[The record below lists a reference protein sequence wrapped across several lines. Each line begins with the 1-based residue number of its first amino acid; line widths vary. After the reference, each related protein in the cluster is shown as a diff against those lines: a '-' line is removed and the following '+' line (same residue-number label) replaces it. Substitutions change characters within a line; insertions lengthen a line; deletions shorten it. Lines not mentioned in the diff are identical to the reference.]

1 MRDRIRTLLAAGVL
15 CGAFMAGSPFTAM
28 AAIGPGFIAGTYAAS
43 ITSETVNINKS
54 LDTEEVLL
62 TAEAGNAYEVLEDMG
77 GGWLKVRVNDTEGY
91 LPMAENVQ
99 LEEVDAEE
107 LAQIQQEAIES
118 SQSYRR
124 QRLVDFALQFVGGRY
139 MYGGTDP
146 HVGVDCSGFT
156 RYVLQYGAGVTL
168 NRSSRGQ
175 ASQGVPVSADQMQP
189 GDLLF
194 YGGSVNSIDHVA
206 MYIGNGQVVH
216 ASTERTGIK
225 TSPWNYRTPVRI
237 TNVLG

>member
-1 MRDRIRTLLAAGVL
+1 MRDRIKVLLTTGVL
-15 CGAFMAGSPFTAM
+15 CGAFMAGSPLTAL
-28 AAIGPGFIAGTYAAS
+28 ASVGPGFAEGAYAAT
-43 ITSETVNINKS
+43 ILSESVDISKNMETK
-54 LDTEEVLL
+54 EPLL
-62 TAEAGNAYEVLEDMG
+62 TAQVGNVYEILEELED
-77 GGWLKVRVNDTEGY
+77 GWLKIRVNDTEGY
-91 LPMAENVQ
+91 LPVSENVQ
-99 LEEVDAEE
+99 VEEVDEE
-107 LAQIQQEAIES
+107 EMAQIQKEAIES
-118 SQSYRR
+118 SESYRR
-124 QRLVDFALQFVGGRY
+124 QQLVDYALQFVGGRY

-156 RYVLQYGAGVTL
+156 RYVLQHGAGVSL

-175 ASQGVPVSADQMQP
+175 ATQGTPVSADQMQP

-225 TSPWNYRTPVRI
+225 ISPWNYRNPVKI